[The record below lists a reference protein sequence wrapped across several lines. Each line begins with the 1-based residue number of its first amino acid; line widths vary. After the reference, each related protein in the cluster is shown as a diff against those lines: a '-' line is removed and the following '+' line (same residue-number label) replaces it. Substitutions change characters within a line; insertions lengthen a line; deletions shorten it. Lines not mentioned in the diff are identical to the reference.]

1 MFDLHRRSLSQLH
14 SQVLGTNL
22 RITCKAGILSM
33 MILSGAQHGFAQQT
47 AASIASDVQR
57 VFERAKHAVV
67 KIIAEDDHG
76 RLEGTGFFIEPDGT
90 ILTSY
95 GVGGES
101 YDIVVEYGA
110 NRFPAHRLVGDTRSM
125 VAILKIDAAT
135 PWLPMGNSEAL
146 KVASPAVMIGYPM
159 DLPATPHF
167 GMIGGLDL
175 KYLHQYFSTTL
186 IRANIPMQR
195 GEAGAPLL
203 NLNGQVVGMLIFP
216 IENYTAAYAL
226 PINAAE
232 KIRLDYVRYGEVR
245 QGWVG
250 VLPKATD
257 DENHSSKVAI
267 ESVADGSP
275 AQEAGLQPGDIL
287 LRIGAVDIHDLP
299 DVANAA
305 FFLTAL
311 QGVHVTVVRDGKE
324 VTVNITPVDRPAYQ
338 PQQSPLFAPRD

>member
-1 MFDLHRRSLSQLH
+1 MLL
-14 SQVLGTNL
+14 
-22 RITCKAGILSM
+22 
-33 MILSGAQHGFAQQT
+33 LSGAPRAFTQQT
-47 AASIASDVQR
+47 AASIASDVQH
-57 VFERAKHAVV
+57 VFERAKNAVV
-67 KIIAEDDHG
+67 RILAEDDHG

-101 YDIVVEYGA
+101 YDIVIEFGS
-110 NRFPAHRLVGDTRSM
+110 NRFPARRLVADTRSM
-125 VAILKIDAAT
+125 VAILKIDAST
-135 PWLPMGNSEAL
+135 PWLPMGNSESI
-146 KVASPAVMIGYPM
+146 KVASPAIMIGYPM

-175 KYLHQYFSTTL
+175 KYLHQYFSTVL

-203 NLNGQVVGMLIFP
+203 NMNGQVIGMLIFP

-232 KIRLDYVRYGEVR
+232 KIRFDYVRYGEVR
-245 QGWVG
+245 PGWVG

-257 DENHSSKVAI
+257 EENHNSKVAI
-267 ESVADGSP
+267 ESVAEGSP
-275 AQEAGLQPGDIL
+275 AAEAGLQAGDVL
-287 LRIGAVDIHDLP
+287 VRIGTVDIHELP

-311 QGVHVTVVRDGKE
+311 QGVPVTVVRDGQEK
-324 VTVNITPVDRPAYQ
+324 TVNITPVDRPEYQ
-338 PQQSPLFAPRD
+338 PQQSLLFAPRD